1 MLFFNM
7 VHVIFHLIFF
17 LIDRAVYCLIG
28 HCDVMLDSHQEVAN
42 KTEDYL
48 WLKVDMDNVIHVDI
62 IF

>member
-1 MLFFNM
+1 M